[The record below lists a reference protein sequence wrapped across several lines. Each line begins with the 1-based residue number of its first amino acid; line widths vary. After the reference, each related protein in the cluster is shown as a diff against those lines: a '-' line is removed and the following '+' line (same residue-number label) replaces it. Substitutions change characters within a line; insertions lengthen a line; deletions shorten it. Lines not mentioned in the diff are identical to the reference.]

1 MDKKK
6 IIFYA
11 PVGNGV
17 PDHKLGGGEKG
28 CRRTREILTNAGYE
42 VITVDKATMNGGAFA
57 YLKSAV
63 NALSSVKK
71 LLKNNPDS
79 ILYVVGFYEK
89 NLPLEKLI
97 LNQGKGHKAIYEARN
112 GRLVK
117 AYQEKDGLY
126 KRLMDSVLMRADVIF
141 AQGLEYVKFIKEKY
155 GKDAVYTPN
164 YVLNRSLKPYVGDR
178 SFDPVRILYFGRVS
192 ESKNVDVVLN
202 TAAIVKEN
210 GYPIHVTVIGGYT
223 EDYKKQLDAVMVKA
237 NLSNDEVSFLGQ
249 QPFEVISDELQ
260 KAHFFV
266 FPSQEKMEGHSNS
279 LTEAMTFGV
288 VPVVSMAGFNASI
301 VGNRELVVEQI
312 NERAFANVVLKVLKE
327 GTWGEYSKT
336 VYDRVKEN
344 YTEDRVRRNIL
355 EALDRLR

>member
-1 MDKKK
+1 MNKKK

-28 CRRTREILTNAGYE
+28 CRRTREILSNAGYD

-57 YLKSAV
+57 YLKAAV
-63 NALSSVKK
+63 KALFSVKK
-71 LLKNNPDS
+71 LLKNNPNS

-97 LNQGKGHKAIYEARN
+97 LSQGKGHKTIYEARN

-141 AQGLEYVKFIKEKY
+141 AQGLEYVEFIKEKY
-155 GKDAVYTPN
+155 GKEAVYTPN

-178 SFDPVRILYFGRVS
+178 PFDTARILYFGRVS
-192 ESKNVDVVLN
+192 ESKNIDVVIN

-210 GYPIHVTVIGGYT
+210 GYPVHVTVIGGYT
-223 EDYKKQLDAVMVKA
+223 DEYKTKLDDVMSKVGL
-237 NLSNDEVSFLGQ
+237 NNGEVSFLGQ

-288 VPVVSMAGFNASI
+288 VPVVSTAGFNASI

-312 NERAFANVVLKVLKE
+312 NARAFANVVLKVLKE
-327 GTWGEYSKT
+327 GTWGEYSKA
-336 VYDRVKEN
+336 VYDRIKEN
-344 YTEDRVRRNIL
+344 YTEDRVRKNIL
-355 EALDRLR
+355 GALERL

>member
-1 MDKKK
+1 MNKKK

-11 PVGNGV
+11 PIGKGV

-57 YLKSAV
+57 YLKAALKAV
-63 NALSSVKK
+63 SSVKK
-71 LLKNNPDS
+71 LFKSNPNA

-97 LNQGKGHKAIYEARN
+97 LSKAGRNYKTVYEARN

-117 AYQEKDGLY
+117 AYREKGELY
-126 KRLMDSVLMRADVIF
+126 KRLMDSVLLRADVIF
-141 AQGLEYVKFIKEKY
+141 AQGLEYVEFIKEKY
-155 GKDAVYTPN
+155 GKDVVYTPN
-164 YVLNRSLKPYVGDR
+164 YVLNRSLKPYVGNR
-178 SFDPVRILYFGRVS
+178 PFDTVRILYFGRVS

-202 TAAIVKEN
+202 TAAIVKGN
-210 GYPIHVTVIGGYT
+210 GYSVHVTVIGGYT
-223 EDYKKQLDAVMVKA
+223 EEYKAKLDYVMKA
-237 NLSNDEVSFLGQ
+237 SNLNYDEVRFLGQ
-249 QPFEVISDELQ
+249 QPFETISAELQ

-288 VPVVSMAGFNASI
+288 VPVVSIAGFNASI
-301 VGNRELVVEQI
+301 VGNRELVVEKI
-312 NERAFANVVLKVLKE
+312 EAKAFADVVLNVLHD
-327 GTWGEYSKT
+327 GTWCEYSKA

-344 YTEDRVRRNIL
+344 YTEDRVRKNIL
-355 EALDRLR
+355 GALEGL